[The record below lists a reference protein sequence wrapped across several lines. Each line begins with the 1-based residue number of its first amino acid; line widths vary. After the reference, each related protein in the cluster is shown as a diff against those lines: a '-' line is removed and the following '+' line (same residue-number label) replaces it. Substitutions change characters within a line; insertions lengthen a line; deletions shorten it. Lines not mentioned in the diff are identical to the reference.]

1 MRALLVITTF
11 IVLINTVRA
20 TPTLEVPPQN
30 RAILHSGRWTP
41 SQSQTDAAYR
51 SVQRF
56 LQKPVVSESYYLQQ
70 IAEILKH
77 RKQYRVQFIGRYH
90 KGRKIILCSFFPIRF
105 PEDKRDETPE
115 WRQQLIEV
123 MDGGFWYWRVEYD
136 PQTDQ
141 CGDFD
146 VNGYA
151 RSDGSNQPLQ
161 ATLKAFASRLAG
173 RSDAPLKIMKART
186 SQPTLASASGV

>member
-1 MRALLVITTF
+1 MRALLVIITF
-11 IVLINTVRA
+11 VVLANTVRA
-20 TPTLEVPPQN
+20 TPTLEVPRQN

-41 SQSQTDAAYR
+41 SQSQADAAYR

-56 LQKPVVSESYYLQQ
+56 LQKPVVSESYYLRQ

-105 PEDKRDETPE
+105 PEDKHDDAPE
-115 WRQQLIEV
+115 WRQQLVEV

-136 PQTDQ
+136 SQTDR

-151 RSDGSNQPLQ
+151 RSDGSNPSLQ
-161 ATLKAFASRLAG
+161 LTACL
-173 RSDAPLKIMKART
+173 SDARL
-186 SQPTLASASGV
+186 TL